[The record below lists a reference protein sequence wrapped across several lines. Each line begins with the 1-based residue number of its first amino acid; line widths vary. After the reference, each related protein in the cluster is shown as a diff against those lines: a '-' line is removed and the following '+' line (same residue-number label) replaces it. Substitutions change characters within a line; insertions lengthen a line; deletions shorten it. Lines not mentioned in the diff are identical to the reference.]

1 MWLYYRK
8 DRKIVIL
15 DYIRFD
21 KFTITL
27 YYLIT
32 ENENR
37 ILTRGKND
45 GLVRCLEYNFP
56 VSAQTQ

>member
-15 DYIRFD
+15 DYIRSK
-21 KFTITL
+21 KFTIT
-27 YYLIT
+27 LIT

-37 ILTRGKND
+37 ILTRGEND

>member
-37 ILTRGKND
+37 ILTREKMTAWSG
-45 GLVRCLEYNFP
+45 V
-56 VSAQTQ
+56 